1 MSAHVLDRLSAYLD
15 GELSPPDRALVA
27 EHLAGCEEC
36 SRRLQALTLVDAAA
50 RELPAEPPRGYF
62 SSFPGRVRRRLEG
75 DTRGRSW
82 RVPAWTWAAA
92 AAALLAVVAPL
103 TLLRVRSPAGSIPE
117 EKAPRDLYNAP
128 TPPASPAGVQGEKAL
143 RALGY
148 AATPPAAAS
157 PAKPAPGPAEL
168 QAPMARPETRAEG
181 SVGTPSRAVGG
192 AELSAEVLAQAGR
205 AAASPGAPPPPPSL
219 LAENRAPEARA
230 AFGAPAQAP
239 PPEKDEVKPAAGAE
253 LARRES
259 GTAPLESPRPAASE
273 DRGVKAKGQLEPAPP
288 EAALKRAAPS
298 PPVDAERLYRS
309 LLFRSAQT
317 LAEARDLREA
327 WRSYSRLHPEG
338 APADEARVR
347 VVETGA
353 QAYRL
358 GSYPDDLARVREDA
372 RAYLGRQD
380 AVQAARVRAV
390 LEELGLQP

>member
-27 EHLAGCEEC
+27 EHLTGCEEC
-36 SRRLQALTLVDAAA
+36 SRRLQALTLLDAAA

-103 TLLRVRSPAGSIPE
+103 TLLRVRSPAGSVPE
-117 EKAPRDLYNAP
+117 EKAPRAFEYAP
-128 TPPASPAGVQGEKAL
+128 TPPASPSGVQGEKAL

-148 AATPPAAAS
+148 AAAPSAAAS
-157 PAKPAPGPAEL
+157 PAKPAPGAAEL
-168 QAPMARPETRAEG
+168 QAPMARPETRADG
-181 SVGTPSRAVGG
+181 SAGTPGAAGG
-192 AELSAEVLAQAGR
+192 AELSAEVLARAGR

-230 AFGAPAQAP
+230 AFGAPAQAA

-259 GTAPLESPRPAASE
+259 GTAPLESARPAASE
-273 DRGVKAKGQLEPAPP
+273 DRAAKAKGQLEPTPP
-288 EAALKRAAPS
+288 EEALKRAAPS

-317 LAEARDLREA
+317 LAEARELREA

-390 LEELGLQP
+390 LEALGLQP